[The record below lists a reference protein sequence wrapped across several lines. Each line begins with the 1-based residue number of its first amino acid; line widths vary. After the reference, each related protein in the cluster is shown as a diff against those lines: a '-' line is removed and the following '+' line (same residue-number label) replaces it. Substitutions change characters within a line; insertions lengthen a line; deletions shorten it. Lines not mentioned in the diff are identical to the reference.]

1 MALDEAT
8 QAELDDLIADAR
20 DRELSDAQ
28 GERLAEILRSD
39 RDARLAYLRAVD
51 QCASIRRYSA
61 DLSFTHDPAQQGASS
76 MLTEAL
82 MRQRLGSG
90 GADDEDIEK
99 LPEAIV
105 AEPMIET
112 LNSRDTRRSHRGGWV
127 AQRVLLV
134 AMAAAIVAVAI
145 PTIRFFT
152 DTIGGLE
159 VNRPVATLTAVEGA
173 EWADTE
179 SPMLVGR
186 SLGAGDLRLELGSA
200 ELTFASGA
208 VVRLDAPCAFNI
220 HDRMGGDLR
229 YGQLSAN
236 VPAEA
241 SGFTVT
247 GPGFAVID
255 RGTAFRLDVPKD
267 GKPWVHVS
275 EGAVDLAL
283 TNRDGTVRRSMR
295 LTEDL
300 SAEVDPDARQV
311 TVTEPVAIAVAST
324 GRGLEKNAP
333 DSNWTVTARRLDA
346 PQVSDATDAPDAP
359 EKLVKP
365 FKPGPAY
372 VADFDRAWIKRTPDD
387 PARWITVKPKNPAVA
402 GSSVHTFATRFD
414 LTGLDP
420 DTVKL
425 RMRFIVDNHLAELR
439 VNGLAV
445 DVPKHHDDAPFETF
459 TEMTLRHVF
468 LDGENTL
475 EFDVRNILP
484 TDQFSPMGLLVE
496 LRGSAHRRTRIDVR
510 SGDAR

>member
-8 QAELDDLIADAR
+8 QAELDELIADAR
-20 DRELSDAQ
+20 DRELSEQQ

-39 RDARLAYLRAVD
+39 RDARVVYLRAVD

-61 DLSFTHDPAQQGASS
+61 DLSFTHDPAQAGASS

-82 MRQRLGSG
+82 MRQRI
-90 GADDEDIEK
+90 GAEDVDIEK

-105 AEPMIET
+105 AGPT
-112 LNSRDTRRSHRGGWV
+112 G
-127 AQRVLLV
+127 
-134 AMAAAIVAVAI
+134 AMAEPLLRLPWGTFEKQLVLVGIAAVVFMAVPIVMFLVWTVQAIEARDAENAVRI
-145 PTIRFFT
+145 
-152 DTIGGLE
+152 
-159 VNRPVATLTAVEGA
+159 TAVETIEWSDGSEPIGVGESLA
-173 EWADTE
+173 EHQLNLD
-179 SPMLVGR
+179 
-186 SLGAGDLRLELGSA
+186 AGEL

-208 VVRLDAPCAFNI
+208 VVRIVGPCEFVV

-229 YGQLSAN
+229 YGRLAAH

-255 RGTAFRLDVPKD
+255 RGTAFRLDVPQG

-300 SAEVDPDARQV
+300 SAEVDPEARQV
-311 TVTEPVAIAVAST
+311 TVTEPVAIAAAST
-324 GRGLEKNAP
+324 GVGLELNEP
-333 DSNWTVTARRLDA
+333 DANWTVSAQRFDGPRKQT
-346 PQVSDATDAPDAP
+346 
-359 EKLVKP
+359 
-365 FKPGPAY
+365 FKPGPAF
-372 VADFDRAWIKRTPDD
+372 VTQLNNTWLKRDAED
-387 PARWITVKPKNPAVA
+387 AARWITVKPNNPVMP
-402 GSSVHTFATRFD
+402 GSTVHTFATRFD
-414 LTGLDP
+414 LTGLNP
-420 DTVKL
+420 ETAKL
-425 RMRFIVDNHLAELR
+425 RLRFIADNRVEQLR

-445 DVPKHHDDAPFETF
+445 DVPDHGQDPPFSTF

-468 LDGENTL
+468 LEGINTI

-484 TDQFSPMGLLVE
+484 TDAASPTGLIVE
-496 LRGSAHRRTRIDVR
+496 LRGSAHRMTRIDIR
-510 SGDAR
+510 SGADR

>member
-8 QAELDDLIADAR
+8 QAELDELIADAR

-39 RDARLAYLRAVD
+39 RDARFVYLRAVD

-61 DLSFTHDPAQQGASS
+61 DLSFTHDPAQAGASS

-82 MRQRLGSG
+82 MRQRI
-90 GADDEDIEK
+90 GADDEDLEK

-105 AEPMIET
+105 AEPMMQT
-112 LNSRDTRRSHRGGWV
+112 LDARRAHRKGIFGGWV
-127 AQRVLLV
+127 AQRVLLI
-134 AMAAAIVAVAI
+134 AMAAAIFAVAI

-152 DTIGGLE
+152 ETMGGLGA
-159 VNRPVATLTAVEGA
+159 NRAVATLTAVEAA
-173 EWADTE
+173 EWDAAD

-186 SLGAGDLRLELGSA
+186 SLASGELRLNLGSA
-200 ELTFASGA
+200 EITFASGA
-208 VVRLDAPCAFNI
+208 VVQLDGPCAFTI

-229 YGQLSAN
+229 YGKLAAH

-255 RGTAFRLDVPKD
+255 RGTAFRLDVPRE

-311 TVTEPVAIAVAST
+311 TVTEPVAIAVVST
-324 GRGLEKNAP
+324 GAGLELNAP
-333 DSNWTVTARRLDA
+333 DANWTVSAQRFDGPPT
-346 PQVSDATDAPDAP
+346 QT
-359 EKLVKP
+359 

-372 VADFDRAWIKRTPDD
+372 VTELKRTWLERNADD
-387 PARWITVKPKNPAVA
+387 AARWITVKPNNPVMP
-402 GSSVHTFATRFD
+402 GSTVHTFETRFD

-420 DTVKL
+420 DTAKL
-425 RMRFIVDNHLAELR
+425 ALRFIADNRIEQLR

-445 DVPKHHDDAPFETF
+445 DVPAHGQDPPFSTF

-468 LDGENTL
+468 LDGINTIEL
-475 EFDVRNILP
+475 DVRNILP
-484 TDQFSPMGLLVE
+484 ADAVSPTGLIVE
-496 LRGSAHRRTRIDVR
+496 LRGSAHRKTRIDIR
-510 SGDAR
+510 SGADR